1 MSFDPQKFRPDFP
14 PLSAAKP
21 PVYLDSACVTL
32 RPRSVINACA
42 EYYEK
47 FPGCHL
53 RATHAFSREASARL
67 ERARAGAA
75 AFMGAQDPSCVI
87 FLRNTTEAINL
98 VARSVGARGPVLI
111 SELEHNSN
119 LLPWLELERSGS
131 SRCGFFRLNEDLSF
145 SLERF
150 AAELKKG
157 AALVSVPHKC
167 HVTGCEY
174 PVREIAAL
182 THKAGALL
190 LVDGAQ
196 GAAFGA
202 ADVKALGADF
212 YACSAHKALGPSGF
226 GCLYASREAREFL
239 RPMNLGGGTVED
251 VSGGVYTLSPAPYR
265 FEAGLQDY
273 SGALGLEAAAAYLR
287 SAGPGAAAH
296 AASLNDEATEELLKF
311 KGLRLIGPR
320 AGRANI
326 LNFYVEGVDS
336 VELAEMLD
344 RTAGVMVRAG
354 RHCAHSW
361 YNASGTPPSVR
372 ASFHLYNTREEAGLF
387 VKTLHSLIKYFYR

>member
-1 MSFDPQKFRPDFP
+1 MTFDPQKLRPDFP
-14 PLSAAKP
+14 PLAGGRP

-32 RPRSVINACA
+32 RPRAVISACA

-47 FPGCHL
+47 FPGCHR
-53 RATHAFSREASARL
+53 RATHAFSRETSVRF
-67 ERARAGAA
+67 ERARAAA
-75 AFMGAQDPSCVI
+75 AVFLGAGDPSTVI
-87 FLRNTTEAINL
+87 FLRNATEAINL
-98 VARSVGARGPVLI
+98 VAKSAGARGPVLT

-119 LLPWLELERSGS
+119 LLPWLELERTGASAHRSFG
-131 SRCGFFRLNEDLSF
+131 LNDDLSF

-150 AAELKKG
+150 EAELKKG

-174 PVREIAAL
+174 PVKEIAAL
-182 THKAGALL
+182 AHKAGALL

-202 ADVKALGADF
+202 VDVKALGADF
-212 YACSAHKALGPSGF
+212 YAFSAHKALGPSGF
-226 GCLYASREAREFL
+226 GCLYAAREAVKFL
-239 RPMNLGGGTVED
+239 RPQNLGGETVED
-251 VSGGVYTLSPAPYR
+251 VNGKVYTLAPAPYR

-287 SAGPGAAAH
+287 AAGPAAAAH
-296 AASLNDEATEELLKF
+296 AASLNAETTEELLEF

-320 AGRANI
+320 AGRSNI
-326 LNFYVEGVDS
+326 LNFYIEGVDS

-344 RTAGVMVRAG
+344 KTAGIMVRAG
-354 RHCAHSW
+354 RHCAHAW

>member
-1 MSFDPQKFRPDFP
+1 MTRKIRSDP
-14 PLSAAKP
+14 PLASAPAAG
-21 PVYLDSACVTL
+21 VFRQRL
-32 RPRSVINACA
+32 RYARASVISACA

-47 FPGCHL
+47 FRAATSGGRTLSRKRRRVL
-53 RATHAFSREASARL
+53 RAPAPGRRFI
-67 ERARAGAA
+67 GAE
-75 AFMGAQDPSCVI
+75 DPSCVI

-98 VARSVGARGPVLI
+98 VARSVARRPGTG
-111 SELEHNSN
+111 ELEHNSI
-119 LLPWLELERSGS
+119 LPWLELERSGS

-150 AAELKKG
+150 EAELKKG

-167 HVTGCEY
+167 HITGCEY
-174 PVREIAAL
+174 PVKEIAAL
-182 THKAGALL
+182 AHKAGALL

-196 GAAFGA
+196 GAAFGE
-202 ADVKALGADF
+202 ADVKALEADF

-226 GCLYASREAREFL
+226 GCLYASTEAREFL

-251 VSGGVYTLSPAPYR
+251 VSGRVYTLSPAPYR

-287 SAGPGAAAH
+287 AAGPGAAAH

-320 AGRANI
+320 AGR
-326 LNFYVEGVDS
+326 
-336 VELAEMLD
+336 
-344 RTAGVMVRAG
+344 
-354 RHCAHSW
+354 
-361 YNASGTPPSVR
+361 
-372 ASFHLYNTREEAGLF
+372 
-387 VKTLHSLIKYFYR
+387 